1 MLALALTAVIAADG
15 GQMREVR
22 TAHDVEAAYGKPV
35 AVFGT
40 LKRVQIAK
48 GPQAWEGTGLVL
60 DDGEV
65 IYVSYRDPPRGWPA
79 LGSYLKVEGD
89 LTKQSQESEQS
100 LIAPHLVRFTEP
112 QQAKRQLAPLSGAKV
127 TLSGR
132 AANAKAGAVLLV
144 DGEPIYLKG
153 FAEWPKD
160 ASGKELEVT
169 GTLKD
174 EKLIPSPVK
183 GPKGEISQG
192 AEGSQ
197 WVLEGAEW
205 KRR

>member
-1 MLALALTAVIAADG
+1 MI
-15 GQMREVR
+15 EVR
-22 TAHDVEAAYGKPV
+22 TARDLKAAEGKPV

-40 LKRVQIAK
+40 LKRVQLAK
-48 GPQAWEGTGLVL
+48 GPQSWEGTGLVL

-79 LGSYLKVEGD
+79 LGTYLRVEGD

-112 QQAKRQLAPLSGAKV
+112 KPSKRQLPPLTGAKV

-144 DGEPIYLKG
+144 DGEPLYLKG
-153 FAEWPKD
+153 LGEWPKD
-160 ASGKELEVT
+160 AADKELDVT
-169 GTLKD
+169 GTLRE
-174 EKLIPSPVK
+174 EKLIPSPVR
-183 GPKGEISQG
+183 GPEGERSPG
-192 AEGSQ
+192 AAGTQ
-197 WVLEGAEW
+197 WVLEDAQW
-205 KRR
+205 KRK